1 MSRRKG
7 EITAR
12 MIERDLSSHRE
23 LPLPSGGFRAKS
35 DDILAFHRERGIE

>member
-12 MIERDLSSHRE
+12 MIERDLSSHRGAAASVRR
-23 LPLPSGGFRAKS
+23 LSSQVG
-35 DDILAFHRERGIE
+35 